1 MQEQIAT
8 EILTAHADNL
18 INGVDERENYLRLFG
33 NKDGD
38 LADLMALAVRV
49 RALMAP
55 VRPSPI
61 FRDELRRELLAAA
74 RRRPT
79 GEPRPAWEVWR
90 DDAEQWVDYPPSAA
104 RLDAAVVG
112 GAAHAARPGAG
123 GPGADHGGRRMGLP
137 APPRRDT
144 SPPRRDARCVKRER
158 RQESFGPGL
167 ARRPQRHEGAK
178 GVWNI
183 SLSRLRVA
191 VCWMRRGHA
200 SPCRCPSAATGRG
213 GQMIGLG
220 GRRRRGEV
228 DNQRVAVECGL
239 AHVKPRQGAR

>member
-90 DDAEQWVDYPPSAA
+90 DDAEQWVDYARRRLPDWTPPLWAERPMPRGLVLAA
-104 RLDAAVVG
+104 LG
-112 GAAHAARPGAG
+112 LTTGAG
-123 GPGADHGGRRMGLP
+123 VWAYLRHRDETRRPHGEM
-137 APPRRDT
+137 
-144 SPPRRDARCVKRER
+144 RDA
-158 RQESFGPGL
+158 
-167 ARRPQRHEGAK
+167 
-178 GVWNI
+178 
-183 SLSRLRVA
+183 
-191 VCWMRRGHA
+191 
-200 SPCRCPSAATGRG
+200 
-213 GQMIGLG
+213 
-220 GRRRRGEV
+220 
-228 DNQRVAVECGL
+228 
-239 AHVKPRQGAR
+239 